1 MNLFDPVRIGTLE
14 AKNHF
19 LRSATYEG
27 AATEDGRPTDKI
39 LSLYQDLAR
48 GGVGTILTSYTYIA
62 DYEQPAKNAHVR

>member
-39 LSLYQDLAR
+39 LSLFFLYHVDLTGSNIIPINMR
-48 GGVGTILTSYTYIA
+48 TK
-62 DYEQPAKNAHVR
+62 Q

>member
-27 AATEDGRPTDKI
+27 AATEDGRPTDK
-39 LSLYQDLAR
+39 S
-48 GGVGTILTSYTYIA
+48 SPYTKIWRA
-62 DYEQPAKNAHVR
+62 AASAPF

>member
-39 LSLYQDLAR
+39 LSL
-48 GGVGTILTSYTYIA
+48 
-62 DYEQPAKNAHVR
+62 